1 MSTKTLPAS
10 ALLLGIA
17 GWIPFWIPVALSAHA
32 LLTGR
37 SAAAEEWMFTVYAG
51 LILSFLGG
59 VRWGR
64 EIMARDV
71 PDLAVLSA
79 SVAPSVL
86 GLMGALIHWAGHP
99 YFAWMLLAISLLV
112 MMAWDRQ
119 AAARGELPAWFG
131 RLRLIL
137 TLGAVGSAIAM
148 ILLYLLARS

>member
-10 ALLLGIA
+10 ALFLGLA
-17 GWIPFWIPVALSAHA
+17 GWIPFWIPVALSTHA

-37 SAAAEEWMFTVYAG
+37 SAAAEEWLYTVYAG

-64 EIMARDV
+64 EIVSRET
-71 PDLAVLSA
+71 PDLAILSA
-79 SVAPSVL
+79 SVAPSIL
-86 GLMGALIHWAGHP
+86 GLMAALLHWASNAHL
-99 YFAWMLLAISLLV
+99 AWLLLAVSLLV

-148 ILLYLLARS
+148 TLLYLLARS